1 MNKKKYAILLLG
13 LSIYIFISI
22 GQERKPIEEL
32 ETINGVGYDLNKSNK
47 AEAEYSLPL
56 SLSIFKADGS
66 RINAVTTERGNNIGE
81 VIQNRQRRL
90 NKKFVQGQET
100 VVLIGEEYARTGI
113 KSIIEDR
120 IRNPETNDR
129 AFMAVCNGKSEEF
142 FNVKNTGYSSASAYM
157 EGLIEAARTFNFYSE
172 NFKLYD
178 AYVRIAAEGRSL
190 VLPFLDIKDE
200 GIEMTGLAFFKEDKM
215 VLKLDFEDS
224 KALSF
229 LKYDNVTGMAS
240 LQKSSKEYIDFEGKT
255 GKRKVKCYK
264 EGEKYRFT
272 ISIKFSGNVINNE
285 MYSNITKDSEVR
297 KKFEKDLEKQL
308 EKECYEFIN
317 KMQNQYKM
325 DCIGLGREAAAKFG
339 RRKNIDWNEVVS
351 NAKIDVNVKVAVDT
365 QGRGDY

>member
-1 MNKKKYAILLLG
+1 MNKKKYSILLLG

-47 AEAEYSLPL
+47 AQAEYILPL
-56 SLSIFKADGS
+56 SLSVFKANGS
-66 RINAVTTERGNNIGE
+66 RTNVVTTERGNNIGE

-100 VVLIGEEYARTGI
+100 VVLIGEEYARAGI

-129 AFMAVCNGKSEEF
+129 AFMAVCNGKTEDY
-142 FNVKNTGYSSASAYM
+142 FNIKNTGYSSASAYM
-157 EGLIEAARTFNFYSE
+157 EGLIEAARNFNFYSE

-178 AYVRIAAEGRSL
+178 AYVRVGAEGRSL

-200 GIEMTGLAFFKEDKM
+200 GIEMIGLAFFKEDKM
-215 VLKLDFEDS
+215 VQKIDYEDS
-224 KALSF
+224 RILCF
-229 LKYDNVTGMAS
+229 LKFDNITGTES
-240 LQKSSKEYIDFEGKT
+240 LQKSPSVYIDLEGKT
-255 GKRKVKCYK
+255 GKRKVECYK
-264 EGEKYRFT
+264 DGDKYRFV
-272 ISIKFSGNVINNE
+272 INIEFNGNVINNE
-285 MYSNITKDSEVR
+285 MYSDIINNSNVR
-297 KKFEKDLEKQL
+297 KKFEKDMQKKI
-308 EKECYEFIN
+308 EKECYKFLN
-317 KMQNQYKM
+317 KMQNEYKM

-351 NAKIDVNVKVAVDT
+351 NSKIDVNVKVVVDT

>member
-56 SLSIFKADGS
+56 SLSIFKLNGS
-66 RINAVTTERGNNIGE
+66 RINAVTTERGNNIGDA
-81 VIQNRQRRL
+81 IQNRQRRL
-90 NKKFVQGQET
+90 DKKFVQGQET

-113 KSIIEDR
+113 KTIIEDR
-120 IRNPETNDR
+120 LRNPETNDR
-129 AFMAVCNGKSEEF
+129 AFMAVCNGKTDEF
-142 FNVKNTGYSSASAYM
+142 FNVKSTGYSSASAYI
-157 EGLIEAARTFNFYSE
+157 EGLIESARIYNFYSD

-190 VLPFLDIKDE
+190 VLPYLEIKNE

-215 VLKLDFEDS
+215 IQKIGFEDS
-224 KALSF
+224 KILSF
-229 LKYDNVTGMAS
+229 LKYDYVNGMES
-240 LQKSSKEYIDFEGKT
+240 LQRNSNVYIDFEGKT
-255 GKRKVKCYK
+255 GKRKVECYK
-264 EGEKYRFT
+264 EGDKYRFV
-272 ISIKFSGNVINNE
+272 INVKFSGNVINNE
-285 MYSNITKDSEVR
+285 MYNEVAKDVQVR
-297 KKFEKDLEKQL
+297 KKFEKDLENHL
-308 EKECYEFIN
+308 EKQCYTYLN
-317 KMQNQYKM
+317 KMQNECKK
-325 DCIGLGREAAAKFG
+325 DCIALGDEAAAKFG

-351 NAKIDVNVKVAVDT
+351 NAKIEVNVKVTVDT